1 MKQKSIPT
9 KIKEKWVIS
18 MKKPGWIDDF
28 KQFIM
33 RGNVLDMAVG
43 VVIGGAF
50 TAIVTGVVNSIINPV
65 ITLISGHTDFSS
77 VSIGIFPIGE
87 LISAI
92 INFLL
97 IALVVFWMV
106 RLINRASN
114 KLHKKEEAEPE
125 APADPEPSNEEKL
138 LTEIRDLLKEQNK

>member
-1 MKQKSIPT
+1 
-9 KIKEKWVIS
+9 

-33 RGNVLDMAVG
+33 RGNVLDMAVC
-43 VVIGGAF
+43 VDIGGAF

-65 ITLISGHTDFSS
+65 ITLISGHTDFSG

-106 RLINRASN
+106 RLINRASD

>member
-1 MKQKSIPT
+1 
-9 KIKEKWVIS
+9 
-18 MKKPGWIDDF
+18 MKKPSWIDDF

-50 TAIVTGVVNSIINPV
+50 TAIVTGVVNSIINPI

-77 VSIGIFPIGE
+77 VSIGIFPVGE

-106 RLINRASN
+106 RLINRVSD
-114 KLHKKEEAEPE
+114 KFHKKEEAEPE

>member
-1 MKQKSIPT
+1 
-9 KIKEKWVIS
+9 

-28 KQFIM
+28 KKFIM

-50 TAIVTGVVNSIINPV
+50 TAIVTGVVNSIINPI

-97 IALVVFWMV
+97 IAFVVFWMV
-106 RLINRASN
+106 RLINKASD

-125 APADPEPSNEEKL
+125 VPAGPSNEEKL
-138 LTEIRDLLKEQNK
+138 LMEIRDLLKEQNK

>member
-1 MKQKSIPT
+1 
-9 KIKEKWVIS
+9 
-18 MKKPGWIDDF
+18 MKKPSWIDDF

-106 RLINRASN
+106 RLINRASD
-114 KLHKKEEAEPE
+114 KLHKKKEAEPE

>member
-1 MKQKSIPT
+1 
-9 KIKEKWVIS
+9 
-18 MKKPGWIDDF
+18 MKKPSWIDDF

-106 RLINRASN
+106 RLINRASD

>member
-1 MKQKSIPT
+1 
-9 KIKEKWVIS
+9 

-50 TAIVTGVVNSIINPV
+50 TAIVTGLVNSIINPV
-65 ITLISGHTDFSS
+65 ITLISGHTDFSG

-106 RLINRASN
+106 RLINRASD
-114 KLHKKEEAEPE
+114 KLHKKEDAEPE

>member
-1 MKQKSIPT
+1 
-9 KIKEKWVIS
+9 

-106 RLINRASN
+106 RLINRASD

-125 APADPEPSNEEKL
+125 APADPEPSHEELL
-138 LTEIRDLLKEQNK
+138 LTEIRDLLKEQKK

>member
-1 MKQKSIPT
+1 
-9 KIKEKWVIS
+9 

-106 RLINRASN
+106 RLINRASWGISAGAESA
-114 KLHKKEEAEPE
+114 LDAPLPEAALEAEPE
-125 APADPEPSNEEKL
+125 LELELPQEARPKVMAPASS
-138 LTEIRDLLKEQNK
+138 RAGRR

>member
-1 MKQKSIPT
+1 
-9 KIKEKWVIS
+9 
-18 MKKPGWIDDF
+18 MKKPSWIDDF

-50 TAIVTGVVNSIINPV
+50 TAIVTGVVNSIINPI

-106 RLINRASN
+106 RLINRASD
-114 KLHKKEEAEPE
+114 KFHKKEEAEPE

>member
-1 MKQKSIPT
+1 
-9 KIKEKWVIS
+9 

-106 RLINRASN
+106 RLINRVSD
-114 KLHKKEEAEPE
+114 KFHKKEKAGAE

>member
-1 MKQKSIPT
+1 
-9 KIKEKWVIS
+9 
-18 MKKPGWIDDF
+18 MKKPSWIDDF

-43 VVIGGAF
+43 VVIGSAF
-50 TAIVTGVVNSIINPV
+50 TAIVTGVVDSIINPI

-77 VSIGIFPIGE
+77 VTIGIFPIGE

-97 IALVVFWMV
+97 IAFVVFWMV
-106 RLINRASN
+106 RIINTASS
-114 KLHKKEEAEPE
+114 KLHKKEEVVEEVAEPE
-125 APADPEPSNEEKL
+125 PTKEELL
-138 LTEIRDLLKEQNK
+138 LTEIRDLLKEKK

>member
-1 MKQKSIPT
+1 
-9 KIKEKWVIS
+9 

-77 VSIGIFPIGE
+77 ASIGIFPIGE

-106 RLINRASN
+106 RLINRASD

-138 LTEIRDLLKEQNK
+138 LTEIRDLLKGQNN

>member
-1 MKQKSIPT
+1 MK
-9 KIKEKWVIS
+9 
-18 MKKPGWIDDF
+18 MPGWIDDF

-106 RLINRASN
+106 RLINRASD
-114 KLHKKEEAEPE
+114 KLHKKKEAEPE

-138 LTEIRDLLKEQNK
+138 LTEIRDLLNEQNK

>member
-1 MKQKSIPT
+1 
-9 KIKEKWVIS
+9 
-18 MKKPGWIDDF
+18 MKKPSWIDDF

-50 TAIVTGVVNSIINPV
+50 TAIVTGVVNSIINPI

-77 VSIGIFPIGE
+77 VSIGIFPVGE

-106 RLINRASN
+106 RLINRASD
-114 KLHKKEEAEPE
+114 KFHKKEEEPE
-125 APADPEPSNEEKL
+125 APAEPEPSNEEKL

>member
-1 MKQKSIPT
+1 
-9 KIKEKWVIS
+9 

-106 RLINRASN
+106 RLINRASD
-114 KLHKKEEAEPE
+114 KLHKKKEAEPE
-125 APADPEPSNEEKL
+125 APADPEPSHEEKL

>member
-1 MKQKSIPT
+1 
-9 KIKEKWVIS
+9 

-106 RLINRASN
+106 RLINRASE
-114 KLHKKEEAEPE
+114 KFHKKEKAEPE
-125 APADPEPSNEEKL
+125 VPAEPEPSNEEKL

>member
-1 MKQKSIPT
+1 
-9 KIKEKWVIS
+9 

-65 ITLISGHTDFSS
+65 ITLISGHTDFSG
-77 VSIGIFPIGE
+77 VSIGKMMKFMLWFIFS
-87 LISAI
+87 L
-92 INFLL
+92 
-97 IALVVFWMV
+97 LVVLMLVTYW
-106 RLINRASN
+106 
-114 KLHKKEEAEPE
+114 
-125 APADPEPSNEEKL
+125 PAFTMFAL
-138 LTEIRDLLKEQNK
+138 A

>member
-1 MKQKSIPT
+1 
-9 KIKEKWVIS
+9 

-106 RLINRASN
+106 RLINRASD

-125 APADPEPSNEEKL
+125 APADPEPFNEEKL

>member
-1 MKQKSIPT
+1 MANP
-9 KIKEKWVIS
+9 
-18 MKKPGWIDDF
+18 KKGILAEF
-28 KQFIM
+28 RAFAM

-106 RLINRASN
+106 RLINRASD
-114 KLHKKEEAEPE
+114 KLHKKKEAEPE

>member
-1 MKQKSIPT
+1 
-9 KIKEKWVIS
+9 
-18 MKKPGWIDDF
+18 MKKFLEEF
-28 KQFIM
+28 KAFAM
-33 RGNVLDMAVG
+33 RGNVMDMAVG

-106 RLINRASN
+106 RLINRASD
-114 KLHKKEEAEPE
+114 KLHKKKEAEPE

>member
-1 MKQKSIPT
+1 
-9 KIKEKWVIS
+9 
-18 MKKPGWIDDF
+18 MKKPSWIDDF

-50 TAIVTGVVNSIINPV
+50 TAIVTGVVNSIINPI
-65 ITLISGHTDFSS
+65 ITLIGGHTDFSS
-77 VSIGIFPIGE
+77 VSIGIFPVGE

-106 RLINRASN
+106 RLINRASD
-114 KLHKKEEAEPE
+114 KFHKKEEKPE
-125 APADPEPSNEEKL
+125 APADLEPSNEEKL